1 MSSHQI
7 NIHKMRLQYRKVLVK
22 FTHAEQLVEK
32 LQAERKK
39 IGAIRLAD
47 STVAQASVIIARMH
61 NLDALIPQA
70 LSGLAVA
77 NARYVAERA
86 IVAKTLPFLLNER
99 FEIP

>member
-1 MSSHQI
+1 MSSKPIQI
-7 NIHKMRLQYRKVLVK
+7 HEIRNHYREALEKV
-22 FTHAEQLVEK
+22 THAERLVAS

-39 IGAIRLAD
+39 IGAIPLAD

-86 IVAKTLPFLLNER
+86 IVANTLPFLLNEH

>member
-7 NIHKMRLQYRKVLVK
+7 NIHKMRLQYRKVLEKV
-22 FTHAEQLVEK
+22 TCAEQLVEK
-32 LQAERKK
+32 LQDERKM

-61 NLDALIPQA
+61 NLDALITQA
-70 LSGLAVA
+70 LSELAVA

-86 IVAKTLPFLLNER
+86 IVANTLPFLLNEH